1 MYVPVL
7 PGCKMNFV
15 RILIINLTEVF
26 NMILDKLI
34 LINHWF
40 HLSAAA
46 LLVGGMIFLV
56 AILRPVLER
65 SSSVSVIGTF
75 SNDIHERFRIY
86 VGILIG
92 ILIITG
98 IFNSIDSIMSVT
110 ETSLKS
116 GYRTIIQIKILLAVC
131 LFIIYGV
138 NAFLL
143 KDEKTDEDCSCL
155 VKPPVH
161 KKVLQIFALVL
172 VFVILFLAVLLRL
185 Y

>member
-1 MYVPVL
+1 
-7 PGCKMNFV
+7 
-15 RILIINLTEVF
+15 
-26 NMILDKLI
+26 MILDTLI

-46 LLVGGMIFLV
+46 LLAGGMIMIFLV
-56 AILRPVLER
+56 AILRPVLGR
-65 SSSVSVIGTF
+65 SSSASGIGTF

-92 ILIITG
+92 VLIITG

-110 ETSLKS
+110 ETSLSS
-116 GYRTIIQIKILLAVC
+116 GYKTVIRIKILLAVC

-138 NAFLL
+138 NAFLI
-143 KDEKTDEDCSCL
+143 KENKADEDCSCL

-161 KKVLQIFALVL
+161 KKILQVCALVL
-172 VFVILFLAVLLRL
+172 VFVILFLAASLKF
-185 Y
+185 YH

>member
-1 MYVPVL
+1 
-7 PGCKMNFV
+7 
-15 RILIINLTEVF
+15 
-26 NMILDKLI
+26 MILDKFI

-56 AILRPVLER
+56 AILRPVLGR
-65 SSSVSVIGTF
+65 SSSIPGIGTF
-75 SNDIHERFRIY
+75 SNDIHERFRVY

-92 ILIITG
+92 VLIITG

-110 ETSLKS
+110 ETSLSS
-116 GYRTIIQIKILLAVC
+116 GYKTVIRIKILLAVC

-138 NAFLL
+138 NAFLI
-143 KDEKTDEDCSCL
+143 KEDKADEDCSCL

-161 KKVLQIFALVL
+161 KKILQVFALVL
-172 VFVILFLAVLLRL
+172 VFVILFLAASLKF
-185 Y
+185 YY

>member
-1 MYVPVL
+1 
-7 PGCKMNFV
+7 
-15 RILIINLTEVF
+15 
-26 NMILDKLI
+26 MIFDNLI

-56 AILRPVLER
+56 AILKPVLGR
-65 SSSVSVIGTF
+65 SSSVSGIGRF
-75 SNDIHERFRIY
+75 SNDIHDRFRIY

-92 ILIITG
+92 VLIVTG
-98 IFNSIDSIMSVT
+98 IFNSIGSIMSVSD
-110 ETSLKS
+110 TSLSS
-116 GYRTIIQIKILLAVC
+116 GYKIVIRIKILLAVC

-143 KDEKTDEDCSCL
+143 NEDKTEEDCSCL

-161 KKVLQIFALVL
+161 KKILQVSALVL
-172 VFVILFLAVLLRL
+172 VFVILFLAVSLRF

>member
-1 MYVPVL
+1 MV
-7 PGCKMNFV
+7 
-15 RILIINLTEVF
+15 
-26 NMILDKLI
+26 LDKLI

-56 AILRPVLER
+56 AILRPVLGK
-65 SSSVSVIGTF
+65 SSSVSGIGAF
-75 SNDIHERFRIY
+75 SNDVHERFRIY

-92 ILIITG
+92 VLIITG

-110 ETSLKS
+110 EISLSS
-116 GYRTIIQIKILLAVC
+116 GYKTVIRIKILLAVC

-138 NAFLL
+138 NAFLI
-143 KDEKTDEDCSCL
+143 KEDKTDEDCSCL
-155 VKPPVH
+155 VKPTVH
-161 KKVLQIFALVL
+161 KKILQVSALVL
-172 VFVILFLAVLLRL
+172 VFVILFLAVTLRF

>member
-1 MYVPVL
+1 
-7 PGCKMNFV
+7 
-15 RILIINLTEVF
+15 
-26 NMILDKLI
+26 MILDKLI

-56 AILRPVLER
+56 AILRPVLGR
-65 SSSVSVIGTF
+65 SSSLSGIGTF
-75 SNDIHERFRIY
+75 SNDIHERFRVY

-92 ILIITG
+92 VLIITG
-98 IFNSIDSIMSVT
+98 IFNSIGSIMPVT
-110 ETSLKS
+110 ETSVSS
-116 GYRTIIQIKILLAVC
+116 GYKIVIRIKILLAVC

-138 NAFLL
+138 NAFLI
-143 KDEKTDEDCSCL
+143 KEDKTEEDCSCL

-161 KKVLQIFALVL
+161 KKILQVFALVL
-172 VFVILFLAVLLRL
+172 VFVILFLAASLRF

>member
-1 MYVPVL
+1 
-7 PGCKMNFV
+7 
-15 RILIINLTEVF
+15 
-26 NMILDKLI
+26 MIFDKLI

-56 AILRPVLER
+56 AILRPVLGR
-65 SSSVSVIGTF
+65 SSSVPGIGTF

-92 ILIITG
+92 VLIITG

-110 ETSLKS
+110 ETSLSS
-116 GYRTIIQIKILLAVC
+116 GYKTVIRIKILLAVC

-138 NAFLL
+138 NAFLI
-143 KDEKTDEDCSCL
+143 KEDKADEDCSCL

-161 KKVLQIFALVL
+161 KKILQVCALVL
-172 VFVILFLAVLLRL
+172 VFVILFLAASLKF
-185 Y
+185 YY

>member
-1 MYVPVL
+1 
-7 PGCKMNFV
+7 
-15 RILIINLTEVF
+15 
-26 NMILDKLI
+26 MIFDKLI

-56 AILRPVLER
+56 AILRPVLGR
-65 SSSVSVIGTF
+65 SSSVPGIGTF

-92 ILIITG
+92 VLIITG

-110 ETSLKS
+110 ETSLSS
-116 GYRTIIQIKILLAVC
+116 GYKTVIRIKILLAVC

-138 NAFLL
+138 NAFLI
-143 KDEKTDEDCSCL
+143 KEDKADEDCSCL

-161 KKVLQIFALVL
+161 KKILQVCALVL
-172 VFVILFLAVLLRL
+172 VFVILFLAASLKF
-185 Y
+185 YH

>member
-1 MYVPVL
+1 
-7 PGCKMNFV
+7 
-15 RILIINLTEVF
+15 
-26 NMILDKLI
+26 MILDKFI

-56 AILRPVLER
+56 AILRPVLGR
-65 SSSVSVIGTF
+65 SSSIPGIGTF

-92 ILIITG
+92 VLITTG

-110 ETSLKS
+110 ETSLSS
-116 GYRTIIQIKILLAVC
+116 GYKTVIRIKILLAVC

-138 NAFLL
+138 NAFLI
-143 KDEKTDEDCSCL
+143 KEDKTEEDCSCL
-155 VKPPVH
+155 VKPPVY
-161 KKVLQIFALVL
+161 KKILQVFALVL
-172 VFVILFLAVLLRL
+172 VFVILFLAASLRF